1 MIEVTNLTKHYVGR
15 TAVDNLS
22 FHVEPGEVVGF
33 LGPNGAGKSTTM
45 RILAGYLPPSEGS
58 AKVNGFDTF
67 KQSIQARRSLG
78 YMPENAPLYLDMR
91 VKEYLHFRGA
101 LKGLRGRELRRRTG
115 EVMEACSLED
125 VRRKIIGNLSKGFRQ
140 RVALADALLG
150 RPPLLILD
158 EPTNG
163 LDPNQIKQI
172 RELLFTFKSRQTIL
186 LSTHILSEVQACCD
200 RILLLHHGKL
210 RANDTPQNLVKKLRV
225 TSDVHVELG
234 GGKDYESHLGKITGV
249 RKITA
254 DKSEAPWHR
263 FTLRVEARADIREA
277 LFDLALKQK
286 WQVREIHR
294 ELPSL
299 EDVFTEL
306 TMSDH

>member
-234 GGKDYESHLGKITGV
+234 GGTDYESHLGKITGV

-254 DKSEAPWHR
+254 DKSEPPWHR

>member
-1 MIEVTNLTKHYVGR
+1 
-15 TAVDNLS
+15 
-22 FHVEPGEVVGF
+22 
-33 LGPNGAGKSTTM
+33 
-45 RILAGYLPPSEGS
+45 
-58 AKVNGFDTF
+58 
-67 KQSIQARRSLG
+67 
-78 YMPENAPLYLDMR
+78 
-91 VKEYLHFRGA
+91 
-101 LKGLRGRELRRRTG
+101 
-115 EVMEACSLED
+115 

-163 LDPNQIKQI
+163 LDPNQIRQI
-172 RELLFTFKSRQTIL
+172 RELLIAFKSRQTIL
-186 LSTHILSEVQACCD
+186 LSTHILSEIEACCD

-210 RANDTPQNLVKKLRV
+210 RANDTPQNLVRKLRV
-225 TSDVHVELG
+225 ASDVHIEVTG
-234 GGKDYESHLGKITGV
+234 GTDYEQHLSQITGV

-254 DKSEAPWHR
+254 DKSEAPWHKY
-263 FTLRVEARADIREA
+263 TLRVEARGDIREA

-286 WQVREIHR
+286 WQIRELTR
-294 ELPSL
+294 DLPSL